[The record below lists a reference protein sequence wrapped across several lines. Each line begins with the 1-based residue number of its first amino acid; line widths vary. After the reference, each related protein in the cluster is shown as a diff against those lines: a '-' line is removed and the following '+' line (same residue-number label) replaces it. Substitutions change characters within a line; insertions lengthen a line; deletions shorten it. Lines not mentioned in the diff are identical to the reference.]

1 MANAYATI
9 VDGGYR
15 NTPKAITEVRFPNG
29 KVDDLSK
36 PSRVKVFDAAAMYE
50 VVKIL
55 EMNISVPGT
64 GGLAK
69 TGCPVGGKTGTT
81 DDNADAWFVGFSPR
95 LATSTW
101 VGFPKGRIPMGPL
114 FHGRNVDGGT
124 FPAQIWGQYM
134 KAAAGKYCGKFVVPK
149 EKFKSKAFKSKNQ
162 QQGSP
167 ENNVATREE
176 LEAKQ
181 RELDE
186 ALAKAKARQGTIKPG
201 KGQPQTAPPAGTGGQ
216 GYPPG
221 AYIPG
226 QQPTAAA
233 TAPPPPPPV
242 TPEPTEPQAT
252 PPNGGGTTPP

>member
-15 NTPKAITEVRFPNG
+15 NTPKAITEIRFPDG

-55 EMNISVPGT
+55 EMNISRPGT
-64 GGLAK
+64 GARAK

-81 DDNADAWFVGFSPR
+81 DENTDAWFVGFSPR

-101 VGFPKGRIPMGPL
+101 VGFPKREIPMGRL
-114 FHGRNVDGGT
+114 FQGGNVDGGT

-134 KAAAGKYCGKFVVPK
+134 KAAAGKYCGKFKVPK
-149 EKFKSKAFKSKNQ
+149 EQFEAKRFKSKQ
-162 QQGSP
+162 QVAP
-167 ENNVATREE
+167 NPVATRAE
-176 LEAKQ
+176 LEAAQ
-181 RELDE
+181 RELDA
-186 ALAKAKARQGTIKPG
+186 ALAKAKAREGTIKPG
-201 KGQPQTAPPAGTGGQ
+201 QGRPQTAPPAGTGGQ

-226 QQPTAAA
+226 NNT
-233 TAPPPPPPV
+233 PPPPV
-242 TPEPTEPQAT
+242 APEPTEPQAT
-252 PPNGGGTTPP
+252 PTDGGGVTPP